1 MKKNLFLIVVIL
13 LTLQLFHSP
22 IYSKE
27 SKVKS
32 IDGVEISFDVIGEGD
47 IALVFIHGWSCDKSY
62 WNYFKDGFAKDYK
75 VVAIDLAGHGA
86 SGLNREN
93 YTVELFGED
102 VTAVVNHLMLNK
114 VILIGHS
121 MGGAVII
128 EAAKRLPGKVLGL
141 VGVDTYQSFVD
152 NWSTEQKE
160 NFLKSFTE
168 NFVETTKRFVKSMFP
183 QTADS
188 NLVKKVAEDMSSAPP
203 EAAVSSIRNVFFYD
217 PIPTLKEI
225 NLPIISINCDMYP
238 VAIEENKKIVKDF
251 DVKFIKG
258 VGHFLMLEK
267 PGEFNELLSEAI
279 NKLSNRNL

>member
-1 MKKNLFLIVVIL
+1 MKKNLFLVVVFL
-13 LTLQLFHSP
+13 LTFQLFYSP

-32 IDGVEISFDVIGEGD
+32 IDGVEISFEVKGEGNV
-47 IALVFIHGWSCDKSY
+47 ALVFTHGWSCDKSY
-62 WNYFKDGFAKDYK
+62 WSNFRDEFAKDFK
-75 VVAIDLAGHGA
+75 VVTIDLAGHGE

-102 VTAVVNHLMLNK
+102 VAAVANHLKLNK
-114 VILIGHS
+114 IILIGHS

-128 EAAKRLPGKVLGL
+128 EAAKRLPGKVIGL
-141 VGVDTYQSFVD
+141 VGVDTYQSFTD
-152 NWSTEQKE
+152 DWSAEQKE

-168 NFVETTKRFVKSMFP
+168 NFVETTKGFVKSMFP
-183 QTADS
+183 LTADS

-203 EAAVSSIRNVFFYD
+203 KAAVSAIRNVFFYD

-251 DVKFIKG
+251 DVKFMKG

-267 PGEFNELLSEAI
+267 PDEFKELLSEAI
-279 NKLSNRNL
+279 NKLSNK